1 MELDELEEDG
11 LTAEELAACL
21 PDWDALDGKELREA
35 VEAMLFELRG
45 VLTPQQQRLLRR
57 AAELAADCREAR
69 ARLAGRVVQ
78 VEALEAVALESRD
91 ALEAAR
97 DCLRRSLPKLPGA
110 SAVGEAL
117 ARVSFGSLTPG

>member
-1 MELDELEEDG
+1 MELDDLEEDG

-35 VEAMLFELRG
+35 VEALFFELRDP
-45 VLTPQQQRLLRR
+45 LSPQQQRLLRR
-57 AAELAADCREAR
+57 AGELAADCRDAR

-78 VEALEAVALESRD
+78 VEALALESRD

-97 DCLRRSLPKLPGA
+97 DCLRRSLPKLPGRR
-110 SAVGEAL
+110 GR
-117 ARVSFGSLTPG
+117 ARRWQGSTRPW